1 MGDEEKRPDPG
12 TAASGIS
19 GKTILYAVVAVV
31 IVILA
36 ITVAVRMD
44 LITNLPVPESG
55 SASIARPVA
64 AAVNTI
70 GPAFVR
76 TTVPIPPELRCPG
89 GLSRCGGGCIDT
101 RTDPAN
107 CGACGKVCPSYPN
120 ATSTCTGGTCG
131 YTCSKSF
138 MRVFEDCNGIAADGC
153 ESNLASDQSNCG
165 TCGKV
170 CAEGDTCITSSCQ
183 KPLSGGG
190 GQETIS
196 PPPQGQLK

>member
-1 MGDEEKRPDPG
+1 MGEEEKRPDSG
-12 TAASGIS
+12 TAAPGIS
-19 GKTILYAVVAVV
+19 GKTILYAVVAVAV
-31 IVILA
+31 VVLA

-44 LITNLPVPESG
+44 LVTNLPVPASG

-64 AAVNTI
+64 AAMNTI
-70 GPAFVR
+70 SPAIAR

-107 CGACGKVCPSYPN
+107 CGACGKACPSYQN
-120 ATSTCTGGTCG
+120 ANSTCTGGTCG
-131 YTCSKSF
+131 YTCSKSS

-153 ESNLASDQSNCG
+153 ESNLASDRNNCG
-165 TCGKV
+165 TCGNA
-170 CAEGDTCITSSCQ
+170 CAEGDTCFTSSCQ

-190 GQETIS
+190 GQETVS
-196 PPPQGQLK
+196 PPQQGQLK